1 MSLSLHF
8 HRYKSI
14 KIYHKICEK
23 RTTISPYFCGHYS
36 KSYIVITKTSMT
48 ILRLMMAEMY
58 LNNWSMILLWIN
70 DVGDVLDWLSK
81 HNIRIVI
88 SEMYL
93 IDLSIIIKRFMMS
106 RMINNNIRINDVE
119 NVLDWLSKNNKKI
132 NDVENV
138 LDWFIKNNI
147 MGLIMSEMILLEWS
161 IIVIGL
167 MISRSAWL
175 IYKW

>member
-1 MSLSLHF
+1 LTLSLHF

-23 RTTISPYFCGHYS
+23 RTTISPCFCGHYS

-119 NVLDWLSKNNKKI
+119 NVLDW
-132 NDVENV
+132 
-138 LDWFIKNNI
+138 FIKNNI
-147 MGLIMSEMILLEWS
+147 IGLIMSEMILLEWS